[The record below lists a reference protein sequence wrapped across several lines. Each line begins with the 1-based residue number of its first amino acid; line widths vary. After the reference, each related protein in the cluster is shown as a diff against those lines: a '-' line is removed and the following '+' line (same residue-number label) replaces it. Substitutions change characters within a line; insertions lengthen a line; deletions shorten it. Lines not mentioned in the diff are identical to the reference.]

1 MIFIILTIALYSWY
15 LEKQK
20 IWDKRREVK
29 LGESLA
35 ESFKNVEYRD
45 PSIPELEIVNPEYVD
60 LTKRKCPADLLNIK
74 L

>member
-29 LGESLA
+29 SDESLA
-35 ESFKNVEYRD
+35 EAFKHVGYRD
-45 PSIPELEIVNPEYVD
+45 PSIPELEIVNPEYVN
-60 LTKRKCPADLLNIK
+60 LTKKKCPADLLNIK
-74 L
+74 P